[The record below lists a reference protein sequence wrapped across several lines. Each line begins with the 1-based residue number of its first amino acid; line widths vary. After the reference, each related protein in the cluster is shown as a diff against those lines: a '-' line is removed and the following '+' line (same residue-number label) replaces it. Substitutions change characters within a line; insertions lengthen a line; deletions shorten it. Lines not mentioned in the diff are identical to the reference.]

1 RLEAAHPYGHLRWLN
16 ALKSPRILAS
26 NLPLALM
33 PDSVKTPVCKIIYVL
48 RNPKDQSVSY
58 YYQHRVKGILSSFD
72 DFISLYMCGHLLY
85 GDYFSHV
92 IDYWRLSRM
101 CPHNVFVLT
110 FEELKLETQPMAK
123 LMADFLGLPH
133 SRQMDELIRQ
143 RLDRHS
149 LSLCCDSTEAV
160 KRLAKFGRILVDTSP
175 PKPAATDF
183 QTKSNGNAMKGNGVA
198 DNTGADTTGVD
209 SDIKKRPKLAKEEF
223 ILLRNKSWI
232 PIDVYS
238 IESES
243 ESTGC
248 WTRMCAGGEGFVNW
262 WYRCC
267 CCPCFVFIINT
278 MLNNKITIIFL
289 GVLIVTISESMA
301 QKDQSIN
308 IDLGKIFR
316 LGLNTGK
323 GGTKLGIDVLNGLVN
338 VGVDRTK
345 YNSVDTNSGY
355 NNYDHI
361 NADDNDHIRPVIRPG
376 LLRERIRNRIINHR
390 KGATEVAVSIGNLVN
405 VPINKT
411 NALLFNR
418 TNSPFNPLFDR
429 TALHDGL
436 ITWGGG
442 PKLGF
447 TIVNGM
453 IDWDKKYAEGI
464 GDETDVEFSVE
475 LRRRLSPR
483 HWIKKLWKRFIHYI
497 QQLITAFDYS

>member
-1 RLEAAHPYGHLRWLN
+1 AAHPYGHLRWLN

-123 LMADFLGLPH
+123 LMADFLGLANVTAEDVDSICQTTKRGPQVVIDMYKTVDTDDDESGIKH
-133 SRQMDELIRQ
+133 HGTKFDGVIGDWLNYYSPEQSRQMDELIRQ
-143 RLDRHS
+143 RLDRHG

-160 KRLAKFGRILVDTSP
+160 KRLAKFGRILLDTSP

-183 QTKSNGNAMKGNGVA
+183 QTKSNGNAMASNSVA
-198 DNTGADTTGVD
+198 GSTGADTTDVD

-248 WTRMCAGGEGFVNW
+248 WTLVT
-262 WYRCC
+262 
-267 CCPCFVFIINT
+267 INT
-278 MLNNKITIIFL
+278 MLKNKITIIFL

-361 NADDNDHIRPVIRPG
+361 NADDN
-376 LLRERIRNRIINHR
+376 
-390 KGATEVAVSIGNLVN
+390 S
-405 VPINKT
+405 
-411 NALLFNR
+411 
-418 TNSPFNPLFDR
+418 
-429 TALHDGL
+429 
-436 ITWGGG
+436 
-442 PKLGF
+442 
-447 TIVNGM
+447 
-453 IDWDKKYAEGI
+453 
-464 GDETDVEFSVE
+464 
-475 LRRRLSPR
+475 
-483 HWIKKLWKRFIHYI
+483 
-497 QQLITAFDYS
+497 